1 MDVEGAGGL
10 PAVQNTRRKRSSS
23 SWGLQKATLL
33 LAYQSF
39 GVVYGDLCISP
50 VYVYKNTFS
59 GKLRLHEEDE
69 EILGVLS
76 LVFWSLTLIP
86 LLKYIILVLGADDNG
101 EGGTF
106 ALYSLMCRRSR
117 MGLLNNIHDGS
128 LSAYHQKEP
137 REEEL
142 KSSMTIKAFFEK
154 HYSLRVVLLL
164 FVLMGTS
171 MVIGDGVFTPTMS
184 VLSAVSGLR
193 IKFPELH
200 ENYTVLFA
208 CVVLVCLFALQHY
221 GTHRVGVLFAPILLA
236 WLGCIG
242 GIGIYNIFKW
252 NPTVIR
258 ALSPYY
264 IYNFFRKAGK
274 DGWSSLGGIVLCIT
288 GAEAMFADLGHFS
301 KLSLRLGF
309 TIVVYPCLVLAYMGE
324 AAYLSKHREDLQSSF
339 YKALPDRV
347 FWPVLIIATL
357 ATVVGSQAII
367 SATFSIISQCRALG
381 CFPRIKVVHTSSH
394 VHGQIYIPEVN
405 WVLMFLCLAVTVGFR
420 DTEMIGNAYG
430 LAVILVMF
438 ATTCLMFLV
447 ITTVWN
453 RNVVLAALFTVGF
466 GSIELT
472 YLSACLAKVPHGGW
486 LPLLLSLVT
495 LLAMSTWHYGTKKK
509 EEYELQNKVCLDRFL
524 SLSSGIGLV
533 RVPGVG
539 FVYSSA
545 ASGVPPMFAHF
556 VTNFP
561 AFHRVL
567 IFVSLQ
573 TLTVPKVSPDERFL
587 VGRVGPPANRLFRCV
602 VRYGYKEG
610 RWDHFN
616 FENQLLMTVVEF
628 LQRQEG
634 EAAADGS
641 GELAVIPAPLPHAP
655 PQLVDV
661 DAAPMASCSSSSL
674 EIDAG
679 VVSRRVRFEEPCPW
693 AGSEDAAAKS
703 SEVKTLLEERESG
716 VSYMIGHT
724 NVEAHESAPA
734 VKKFAVNIVYGFLR
748 RNSRRPAVELG
759 IPHTSLIE
767 VGMTYRV

>member
-1 MDVEGAGGL
+1 MDVEGGL
-10 PAVQNTRRKRSSS
+10 PAVQSTGRRRTSSS

-117 MGLLNNIHDGS
+117 IGLLNNIHEGS
-128 LSAYHQKEP
+128 LSAYNQKEP
-137 REEEL
+137 REEL
-142 KSSMTIKAFFEK
+142 KSSLAIKCFFEK

-200 ENYTVLFA
+200 EIG
-208 CVVLVCLFALQHY
+208 LFALQHC
-221 GTHRVGVLFAPILLA
+221 GTHRVGFLFAPILLA

-252 NPTVIR
+252 NPSVIR

-264 IYNFFRKAGK
+264 IYNFFRKAGQ

-309 TIVVYPCLVLAYMGE
+309 TVVVYPCLVLAYMGE

-347 FWPVLIIATL
+347 FWPVLVIATL

-381 CFPRIKVVHTSSH
+381 CFPRIKVVHTSSQ

-430 LAVILVMF
+430 LAVILVML

-453 RNVVLAALFTVGF
+453 RNVLLAALFTVGF
-466 GSIELT
+466 GSIELM

-509 EEYELQNKVCLDRFL
+509 KEYELQNKVCLDRFL

-545 ASGVPPMFAHF
+545 VNGVPPMFAHF

-567 IFVSLQ
+567 IFVSIQ

-587 VGRVGPPANRLFRCV
+587 VGRVGPPANQLFRCV

-616 FENQLLMTVVEF
+616 FENQLLMKVVEF
-628 LQRQEG
+628 LEMQE
-634 EAAADGS
+634 EAADS
-641 GELAVIPAPLPHAP
+641 GELSVIPASPRAQ
-655 PQLVDV
+655 QLVDV
-661 DAAPMASCSSSSL
+661 DAAPTASCSSSSAC
-674 EIDAG
+674 EIDPG
-679 VVSRRVRFEEPCPW
+679 VVSKRVRFEER
-693 AGSEDAAAKS
+693 AGAGEEEEGEMKS
-703 SEVKTLLEERESG
+703 GEVKTLLEERESG

-724 NVEAHESAPA
+724 CVQAHESSPA
-734 VKKFAVNIVYGFLR
+734 VKKFAVNVVYGFLR
-748 RNSRRPAVELG
+748 RNSRRPAAELG
-759 IPHTSLIE
+759 VPHTSLIE
-767 VGMTYRV
+767 VGMTYTV